1 MFYGQL
7 KQNKME
13 KHEKL
18 IDQLDGLMT
27 SSMALCTLQIAE
39 KTRNPEIVKRFL
51 MRIETLK
58 RHAHYLFAKRVSFIL
73 THANSLKE
81 RVCAVKTLFVELI
94 WRIEKDAEEFFRF
107 LYNKEPR
114 IIGL

>member
-1 MFYGQL
+1 M
-7 KQNKME
+7 K
-13 KHEKL
+13 KHQKL
-18 IDQLDGLMT
+18 IDQLDGFMT
-27 SSMALCTLQIAE
+27 PSMKICTLQIAE

-107 LYNKEPR
+107 LYNKEPK